1 MGGCAGR
8 HGELGLENMEVVSVA
23 GRVTRYF
30 AGFRE
35 RARETVLGGEAV
47 VHRMAGQGRHHD
59 GLWVP

>member
-8 HGELGLENMEVVSVA
+8 HGELSPENMEVVSVA

-30 AGFRE
+30 ASFRE
-35 RARETVLGGEAV
+35 RVREMVLGGEAV
-47 VHRMAGQGRHHD
+47 VHQMAGQGRHRD